1 MCIIFHLYEMS
12 RIGKYIEAESRS
24 VAPQGQEERG
34 GWGPQLKVTAFLL
47 GAMKFSKIDC
57 HDG

>member
-1 MCIIFHLYEMS
+1 MS